1 MFSGVAFVK
10 MSFFAIEIEWRFSYV
25 VAFLPV
31 TPWSLSAHPGVLTDT
46 FAFVIW
52 TQRAGI

>member
-1 MFSGVAFVK
+1 MHMFSGLAFVK

-31 TPWSLSAHPGVLTDT
+31 TRLELICAS
-46 FAFVIW
+46 
-52 TQRAGI
+52 